1 MARHLDRTPTDST
14 TVIDEDE
21 GAILRYSDHTA
32 DETQAIRATHGADD
46 APDGAVGPPA
56 ARREAARRTG
66 PAAAQE
72 RFGGINWGASVLGWV
87 LTAAVAGLLAVA
99 AVTVAAVLGATSRVT
114 EAESALDTSVLVAA
128 GVLLAVLLV
137 GYYTG
142 GYAAGR
148 MSRFDGAR
156 QGVGVWAVGL
166 LVAVVVTALGLLVGR
181 RSGVLDRLDVP
192 AVASAVDRMPA
203 SQQLWVGVTAVVVVL
218 LGTMLVAMLGGS
230 VGRRYHERVDRVVGA
245 A

>member
-21 GAILRYSDHTA
+21 GAILRYSDNYAA
-32 DETQAIRATHGADD
+32 DEDTRGAHDETVVE
-46 APDGAVGPPA
+46 PLPQ
-56 ARREAARRTG
+56 RESSRPRTG
-66 PAAAQE
+66 QAAAHE
-72 RFGGINWGASVLGWV
+72 KFGGINWGASVLGWV
-87 LTAAVAGLLAVA
+87 LTAAVAGLLTVVAVA
-99 AVTVAAVLGATSRVT
+99 VAAVLGATPRVT
-114 EAESALDTSVLVAA
+114 GADSVLDTGVLVAA

-142 GYAAGR
+142 GYVAGR

-166 LVAVVVTALGLLVGR
+166 LVAVVVAALGTLVGR
-181 RSGVLDRLDVP
+181 RSGVLDRMDLP

-203 SQQLWVGVTAVVVVL
+203 TQLMWVSAAVVVVVL
-218 LGTMLVAMLGGS
+218 LATMLVAMLGGS
-230 VGRRYHERVDRVVGA
+230 VGRRYHERVDRVAGA

>member
-1 MARHLDRTPTDST
+1 MSRHLDRTPTDST
-14 TVIDEDE
+14 TVVDEDE
-21 GAILRYSDHTA
+21 GAILRYSDHHAA
-32 DETQAIRATHGADD
+32 DDTHAIRAPEAAG
-46 APDGAVGPPA
+46 PDPEPDQPVT
-56 ARREAARRTG
+56 RREAARPRTG

-87 LTAAVAGLLAVA
+87 LAAAVVGLLAVA
-99 AVTVAAVLGATSRVT
+99 ATAVATALGATSRVT
-114 EAESALDTSVLVAA
+114 GSGSVLDTSVLVAV

-166 LVAVVVTALGLLVGR
+166 LVAVLVAGVGLLLGR
-181 RSGVLDRLDVP
+181 RSAVLDRVDLP
-192 AVASAVDRMPA
+192 ALASAVDRMPA
-203 SQQLWVGVTAVVVVL
+203 TQQVGVGAAAVVVVL
-218 LGTMLVAMLGGS
+218 LATLLAAMLGGS
-230 VGRRYHERVDRVVGA
+230 VGRRYHARVDRVA
-245 A
+245 AP